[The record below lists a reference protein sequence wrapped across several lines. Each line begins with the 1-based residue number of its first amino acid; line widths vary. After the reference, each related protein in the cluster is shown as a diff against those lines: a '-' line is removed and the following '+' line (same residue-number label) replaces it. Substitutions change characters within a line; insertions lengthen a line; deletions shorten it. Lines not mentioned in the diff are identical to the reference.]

1 MSETAI
7 QRIAGFHDALTAIR
21 RDIHAHPEPGLEE
34 RRTAALVAAELR
46 SYGVE
51 VTEGVGG
58 TGVVG
63 TLKGRLPGQRAIGL
77 RADMDCLFLTE
88 RTGVAHAST
97 RPGLMHACGHDG
109 HTTMLLG
116 AARALAER
124 PDFGGTVHFIF
135 QPAEE
140 GRGGARAMLADGL
153 FERFACDAIYGMHN
167 WPGLAAGKFAI
178 RKGPLLAAA
187 DRFRVVFGGTGGH
200 GGAAPHLASDLT
212 IVLAEYISALQ
223 TIAARSVPAI
233 EAAVVSV
240 GYVVGG
246 DPESANVMPSRIELG
261 GTTRSFRPAVRD
273 TIERR
278 IGELAHGIA
287 ALHGATAEVS
297 YLRGD
302 GALVNAAEQTDV
314 AVAAAEA
321 LVGRAAVNANT
332 PAITGGED
340 FTNMLARVP
349 GAFIFIGNGTRDDGA
364 HGAGLHTPDYD
375 FNDAILP
382 VGAAWYVGV
391 VAEELGPVKA

>member
-1 MSETAI
+1 MTEATRA
-7 QRIAGFHDALTAIR
+7 RIAAFHDELTAIR
-21 RDIHAHPEPGLEE
+21 QDIHAHPEPGLEE
-34 RRTAALVAAELR
+34 VRTAGLVAAKLR
-46 SYGVE
+46 AWGIA

-63 TLKGRLPGQRAIGL
+63 TLKGRLPGQRAVGL

-88 RTGVAHAST
+88 RTGLAHAST
-97 RPGLMHACGHDG
+97 KPGLMHACGHDG

-116 AARALAER
+116 AARALAEQ
-124 PDFGGTVHFIF
+124 PEFGGTVHFIF

-140 GRGGARAMLADGL
+140 GRGGARAMMQDGL
-153 FERFACDAIYGMHN
+153 FERFPCDAVYGLHN
-167 WPGLAAGKFAI
+167 FPGLPAGRFAI

-187 DRFRVVFGGTGGH
+187 DRFRVTFLGSGGH
-200 GGAAPHLASDLT
+200 GGATPHLASDLT
-212 IVLAEYISALQ
+212 VVLSQYINALQ
-223 TIAARSVPAI
+223 TIASRSVPAI

-240 GYVVGG
+240 GYVNGG
-246 DPESANVMPSRIELG
+246 DPGSANVMPSRMELG

-287 ALHGATAEVS
+287 ALHGATAEVE
-297 YLRGD
+297 YRRGD
-302 GALVNAAEQTDV
+302 GALVNADEQTDI
-314 AVAAAEA
+314 AVASAEA
-321 LVGRAAVNANT
+321 LVGREAVNSNT

-349 GAFIFIGNGTRDDGA
+349 GAFMFIGNGARDEGP

-382 VGAAWYVGV
+382 LGAAWYVGLV
-391 VAEELGPVKA
+391 EEELARRPG